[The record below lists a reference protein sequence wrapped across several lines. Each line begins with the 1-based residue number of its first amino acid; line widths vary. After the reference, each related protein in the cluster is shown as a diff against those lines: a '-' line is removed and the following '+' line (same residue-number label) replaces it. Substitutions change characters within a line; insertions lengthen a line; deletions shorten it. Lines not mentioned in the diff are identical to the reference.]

1 MKFWMNFLL
10 IFVLITSL
18 QMSTGAQSQ
27 SKPDQ
32 AEDKIVIGTTEVALD
47 IVVRDKNGR
56 PVRNLQASDFDIY
69 EDGVR
74 QGIQSFRLV
83 EHQPVTG
90 GAEVKPGVKK
100 EDTVTRQTQATTRD
114 PFAESSFIA
123 MVFDRLSPDARNLA
137 HKAAVNYVAGSIKPD
152 DLVGVFS
159 IDLSLRT
166 LQNYTSNAE
175 LVRQAVDRAANLST
189 STFASSAGQVRTLSD
204 RQSALQSATA
214 SSEATAAAGGR
225 DTGAAA
231 NAAGATT
238 GAAMAEQTL
247 NQMMTSMLQTYET
260 LERDQQGYAT
270 TNGLMAI
277 INSLRSRPGRK
288 AIIFFSEGLAIP
300 PAVQT
305 HFRSV
310 INAANR
316 TNVSIYA
323 IDAAGLRV
331 ESSTAETARE
341 ITALGASRQRQ
352 SASGVDDRNGP
363 MMRQLER
370 NEDLLRLNPHSGLG
384 QLASETGGFLIR
396 ETNDLSAGLRRIDE
410 DMRVHYML
418 TYVPTNRNYDGRFR
432 QIEVKLNHPNL
443 EVQTRKG
450 YLAINTLLATPVL
463 DYEAPA
469 IAALRTTGA
478 SNSFQMRALELNF
491 PESNRT
497 GLVPVLAEVPA
508 SAFTFVADNE
518 KKTYNADFS
527 IVVLIKDESH
537 QVVRKLSQHYQLSG
551 PIEKVEMAKR
561 GDILFYRETELPP
574 GRYTVNTV
582 AYDAVTAKTSAYS
595 SSIDVPTADETKLRL
610 SSVVIVNR
618 VEQLGASD
626 KDLRN
631 PLRFG
636 EVLIY
641 PNTGEP
647 VRKSKSNQLALYFTA
662 YTPAGSTAAPKLAI
676 DVLQNGKAIGHTSGN
691 LPSADATGSIQYA
704 SALPL
709 DAFQPGDYELKITV
723 NDGQSSVTR
732 SAHFSIAL

>member
-1 MKFWMNFLL
+1 MKFCMNFLL
-10 IFVLITSL
+10 IFVVTSL

-32 AEDKIVIGTTEVALD
+32 DEDKIVIGTTEVALD
-47 IVVRDKNGR
+47 IVVRDKKGR
-56 PVRNLQASDFDIY
+56 PVRDLQASDFDIY

-74 QGIQSFRLV
+74 QRVQSFRLV
-83 EHQPVTG
+83 ERQPATG
-90 GAEVKPGVKK
+90 GAEVKPGVKS
-100 EDTVTRQTQATTRD
+100 EDTAVRQASSRD
-114 PFAESSFIA
+114 PFVQSSFIA
-123 MVFDRLSPDARNLA
+123 MVFDRLSADARNLA
-137 HKAAVNYVAGSIKPD
+137 HKAAVNYVAESIKPD

-166 LQNYTSNAE
+166 LQSYTSNAE
-175 LVRQAVDRAANLST
+175 LVRQAVDRAASLST

-204 RQSALQSATA
+204 RQSALQNATD

-225 DTGAAA
+225 DTGGAAS
-231 NAAGATT
+231 AAGAAT
-238 GAAMAEQTL
+238 GTGMADQAL
-247 NQMMTSMLQTYET
+247 NQMMMNMLQTYET

-277 INSLRSRPGRK
+277 INSLRSRSGRK

-316 TNVSIYA
+316 ANVSIYA

-331 ESSTAETARE
+331 QSSTAETTRE
-341 ITALGASRQRQ
+341 IAALGARRQRQ
-352 SASGVDDRNGP
+352 AASGVDDPNGP

-384 QLASETGGFLIR
+384 QLADETGGFLIR
-396 ETNDLSAGLRRIDE
+396 ETNDLGAGLRRIDE
-410 DMRVHYML
+410 DLRVHYML

-432 QIEVKLNHPNL
+432 QIEVKLDHPNL

-450 YLAINTLLATPVL
+450 YLAINTLITTPVL

-469 IAALRTTGA
+469 IAALHKAGI
-478 SNSFQMRALELNF
+478 SNSFRMRSLELNF
-491 PESNRT
+491 PASNHT

-527 IVVLIKDESH
+527 IVVLIRDESQ
-537 QVVRKLSQHYQLSG
+537 QVLRKLSQHYQMSG

-574 GRYTVNTV
+574 GHYLVHTL
-582 AYDAVTAKTSAYS
+582 AYDVVTARTSVS
-595 SSIDVPTADETKLRL
+595 SSSVDVPTADETKLRL

-618 VEQLGASD
+618 VERLGASD
-626 KDLRN
+626 QNLKN

-647 VRKSKSNQLALYFTA
+647 VRKSTSKQLALYFTA
-662 YTPAGSTAAPKLAI
+662 YPAAGSTAAPKLAI
-676 DVLQNGKAIGHTSGN
+676 EVLQDGKSVGQTSGN

-709 DAFQPGDYELKITV
+709 DGFQPGDYELRITV
-723 NDGQSSVTR
+723 NDGRSSVTR
-732 SAHFSIAL
+732 STHFSVAL

>member
-1 MKFWMNFLL
+1 MKIWMNSLL
-10 IFVLITSL
+10 IFLLVTSL

-32 AEDKIVIGTTEVALD
+32 DEDKIVIGTTEVALD
-47 IVVRDKNGR
+47 IVVRDKKGR
-56 PVRNLQASDFDIY
+56 PVKDLQASDFDIY

-74 QGIQSFRLV
+74 QRVQSFHLV
-83 EHQPVTG
+83 ERQPATG
-90 GAEVKPGVKK
+90 GAEVKPETKR
-100 EDTVTRQTQATTRD
+100 EEPAPRQAPSRD
-114 PFAESSFIA
+114 PFAQSSFVA

-137 HKAAVNYVAGSIKPD
+137 HKAALNYVAESITRD
-152 DLVGVFS
+152 DLVGVFA

-166 LQNYTSNAE
+166 LQSYTSSAE
-175 LVRQAVDRAANLST
+175 LVRQAVDRAAGLST
-189 STFASSAGQVRTLSD
+189 STFASSAGQARTLSD
-204 RQSALQSATA
+204 RQSALQNSTD
-214 SSEATAAAGGR
+214 SSQATAAAGGR
-225 DTGAAA
+225 GTGDAAA
-231 NAAGATT
+231 AAGTAT
-238 GAAMAEQTL
+238 GMGMAEQTL
-247 NQMMTSMLQTYET
+247 NQMMTNMLQTYET

-277 INSLRSRPGRK
+277 INSLRSRSGRK

-300 PAVQT
+300 PAVLT

-316 TNVSIYA
+316 ANVSIYA

-341 ITALGASRQRQ
+341 LTTLGARRQRQ
-352 SASGVDDRNGP
+352 AASGVDDPSGP

-384 QLASETGGFLIR
+384 QLADETGGFLIR

-410 DMRVHYML
+410 DLHVHYML

-432 QIEVKLNHPNL
+432 QIEVKLDHPNL

-450 YLAINTLLATPVL
+450 YLGINTLIATPVL

-469 IAALRTTGA
+469 IAALHRAGV
-478 SNSFQMRALELNF
+478 SNSFQMRVLELNF

-497 GLVPVLAEVPA
+497 GLVPVLAVVPA
-508 SAFTFVADNE
+508 SAFTFVTDNE

-527 IVVLIKDESH
+527 IVALIKDESH
-537 QVVRKLSQHYQLSG
+537 QVLRKLSQHYQLSG

-574 GRYTVNTV
+574 GRYTVDTV
-582 AYDAVTAKTSAYS
+582 AYDAATARVSACS
-595 SSIDVPTADETKLRL
+595 SSIDVPTADGTKLRL

-618 VEQLGASD
+618 VERLGASD
-626 KDLRN
+626 QNLKN

-647 VRKSKSNQLALYFTA
+647 LRKSTSKQLALYFTA
-662 YTPAGSTAAPKLAI
+662 YPATGSTATPQLAI
-676 DVLQNGKAIGHTSGN
+676 EVLQDGKSLGQTSGK

-704 SALPL
+704 NALPL
-709 DAFQPGDYELKITV
+709 DGFQPGDYELRITV
-723 NDGQSSVTR
+723 DDGRSRVTR
-732 SAHFSIAL
+732 SAHFSVAL